1 MPKKGRKE
9 NQQHKKQQAFYADNE
24 EVREVVIDAL
34 KFVDKLKVYIPVF
47 LHETDQNHVVKAIS
61 LKMRKQLSKPATFA
75 ALQIM
80 MRISEFSEECENAF
94 AEERKPDIPSSKSHL
109 DYTLRAIWISM
120 VKETETQV
128 DKNMYWKPA
137 DWNPYSD
144 LTHAFDRLVS
154 HIWEKHFFV
163 MDL

>member
-1 MPKKGRKE
+1 MPGKNK
-9 NQQHKKQQAFYADNE
+9 ATDVSVFADNE
-24 EVREVVIDAL
+24 EVREVVIDAM

-47 LHETDQNHVVKAIS
+47 LLENDQHSVIKAIS
-61 LKMRKQLSKPATFA
+61 LKMRKKLSRPAAFA
-75 ALQIM
+75 ALQII
-80 MRISEFSEECENAF
+80 MRLTEFSEECENAYK
-94 AEERKPDIPSSKSHL
+94 EERKPIIPPSRSHL
-109 DYTLRAIWISM
+109 DYTLRASWIGM
-120 VKETETQV
+120 VKETEAQV

-154 HIWEKHFFV
+154 YIWEKHFYV